1 MNKQTVREAQSV
13 VFIVFHLF
21 MATYAVILIAGGATL
36 IYAQTV
42 RDYRLEGLERRVADI
57 DSLHLDERLV
67 RIETTLDGMKKEVE
81 DHSWLSSA
89 ANGGVGLLLLRA
101 VVLAVRKRSIE

>member
-1 MNKQTVREAQSV
+1 M
-13 VFIVFHLF
+13 F
-21 MATYAVILIAGGATL
+21 MAAYSMVLIIGGATL
-36 IYAQTV
+36 IYAQTG

-67 RIETTLDGMKKEVE
+67 RIETILDNMKKEV
-81 DHSWLSSA
+81 DDRSWLNSA